1 MPDFSYSQSTVKKP
15 TWNLPSNL
23 MNLSLTDLPKD
34 TTSPIS
40 QQRFKEFFNTSF
52 KGWNHIYTDGSKSEM
67 GVGAASAT
75 GSHTESASLPKISSI
90 FTA

>member
-34 TTSPIS
+34 T
-40 QQRFKEFFNTSF
+40 
-52 KGWNHIYTDGSKSEM
+52 
-67 GVGAASAT
+67 
-75 GSHTESASLPKISSI
+75 
-90 FTA
+90 